1 MIEIN
6 PSNFEEFVLN
16 SNKLS
21 LLKFYMPDCPP
32 CKTLDQIILELAPE
46 FENDVNFLQLD
57 ATLPSNEP
65 IVFQFKILNVPQI
78 LFFKNGNKVDHTL
91 FTNKEKL
98 AKMIEK
104 WK

>member
-1 MIEIN
+1 
-6 PSNFEEFVLN
+6 
-16 SNKLS
+16 
-21 LLKFYMPDCPP
+21 MPDCPP